1 MPEAVPIPSLLPLPM
16 HSSQYTPKTTSFNR
30 RVWPG
35 FLSLNHPERAPL
47 LKEGSGTAHVHTCIS
62 RESLPCAPLHFW
74 LGETQKAP
82 TDTTCPCCSSRGGNH
97 VPSSRRELP
106 RGTEL
111 VEERSEGE
119 RCQLVPGCREKDEQV
134 RPEHRAACFSGKRAE
149 PRAPL
154 SLLYIWQDHVTDS
167 KKNRAEP
174 RKQRYLQEEVR
185 GFCICQCWLLAAPLS
200 QGL

>member
-35 FLSLNHPERAPL
+35 CLSLNHPERAPL
-47 LKEGSGTAHVHTCIS
+47 HKEGSGTAHVHTHIS
-62 RESLPCAPLHFW
+62 RELLPCAPLYFW
-74 LGETQKAP
+74 LGETQEAP
-82 TDTTCPCCSSRGGNH
+82 TDTTCPCHSSRGGNH

-111 VEERSEGE
+111 VEESSEGE

-134 RPEHRAACFSGKRAE
+134 HPAH
-149 PRAPL
+149 
-154 SLLYIWQDHVTDS
+154 
-167 KKNRAEP
+167 
-174 RKQRYLQEEVR
+174 
-185 GFCICQCWLLAAPLS
+185 
-200 QGL
+200 